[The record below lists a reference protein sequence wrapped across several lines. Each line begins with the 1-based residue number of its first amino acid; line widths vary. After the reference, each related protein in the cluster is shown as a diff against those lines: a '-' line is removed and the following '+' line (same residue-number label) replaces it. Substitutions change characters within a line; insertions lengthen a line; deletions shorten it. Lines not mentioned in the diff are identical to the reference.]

1 MPKRQIAR
9 QPTSALLLVGCIWFL
24 TGSGSPRL
32 RVIPQL
38 LWRSVISR
46 MGLLPAL
53 VAGRTRACDLNHTV
67 PL

>member
-9 QPTSALLLVGCIWFL
+9 QPTSALLLAGCIWFL
-24 TGSGSPRL
+24 TGTGSPRL

-46 MGLLPAL
+46 MGRFCQRLWQAAL
-53 VAGRTRACDLNHTV
+53 EPVI
-67 PL
+67 